1 MSTILSMDK
10 SQIRKRYK
18 KLRKELSETEVMDK
32 SLLIA
37 NRCIELPIWEKQIFH
52 LFLSLEDQNEVD
64 TALILNLLQGKDKE
78 VVVPKIIDPEQLQHI
93 LLTDQTPFQKNPLG
107 IPEPVS
113 GIQIEPSKIDVVFVP
128 LLAFDNKG
136 NRIGYGKGYYDR
148 FLARC
153 KPECIKIG
161 LSFYEVEQDS
171 FPMEATDIP
180 LDYCVTPE
188 QLFRFS
194 NV

>member
-1 MSTILSMDK
+1 MDK

-18 KLRKELSETEVMDK
+18 KLRKELSETEVMGK

-64 TALILNLLQGKDKE
+64 TTLILNLLQGKDKE

-93 LLTDQTPFQKNPLG
+93 LLTGQIPFQKNPLG

-161 LSFYEVEQDS
+161 LSFYEAEQDS

-188 QLFRFS
+188 QLYRF
-194 NV
+194 